1 MAYEDSEPGAA
12 LIPATAKLVI
22 AGGFGAGKTTLIGSV
37 SEIRPLRTEEVLT
50 TASVDTDDLT
60 GIRDKTTTTVVADFG
75 RITFPYGQH
84 GLVLFLFGTPG
95 QHRFWPQWPELT
107 RGAAGAVVLAD
118 TRRLDDC
125 FEAIS
130 FFERRGLPFLVA
142 VNVFDDA
149 HRYSQD
155 ELRAALALSSAVPLA
170 FCDARQRH
178 SVVRVLIRLVEHAH
192 HVYASRRGLTS
203 LSSFGDPR

>member
-1 MAYEDSEPGAA
+1 MAYDNCEPEAA

-37 SEIRPLRTEEVLT
+37 SEIRPLRTEEFLT
-50 TASVDTDDLT
+50 TASVGTDDLT
-60 GIRDKTTTTVVADFG
+60 GIRDKTTTTVAADFG
-75 RITFPYGQH
+75 RITFPYGQQ
-84 GLVLFLFGTPG
+84 GLVLYLFGTPG

-118 TRRLDDC
+118 TRRLHDC

-130 FFERRGLPFLVA
+130 FFEQRELPFLVA

-149 HRYSQD
+149 HHYGEN
-155 ELRAALALSSAVPLA
+155 ELRTALALPSVVPLT
-170 FCDARQRH
+170 FCDARERT
-178 SVVRVLIRLVEHAH
+178 SVITVLIGLVQHAH
-192 HVYASRRGLTS
+192 DVYASRHGLPS
-203 LSSFGDPR
+203 LSSSGDPQ